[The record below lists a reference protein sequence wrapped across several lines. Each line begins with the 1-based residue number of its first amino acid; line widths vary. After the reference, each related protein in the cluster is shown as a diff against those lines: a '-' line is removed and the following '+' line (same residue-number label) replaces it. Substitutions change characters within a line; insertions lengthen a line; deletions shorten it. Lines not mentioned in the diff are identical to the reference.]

1 MLGLV
6 AYLLLAPPILVLAP
20 LVGLLLIS
28 RPASA
33 REWWWVLSAGSW
45 VAFAVWQAGGIAA
58 QVVQAWGIILT
69 GAFLVVMLSRPT
81 AFVPAALR
89 AMVIAVAIMLIW
101 AGRLGVG
108 WRELQLAVTR
118 EGWEFCRSLVSR
130 SGAGDAMVPAGSG
143 LEDYVDALAEGVG
156 TMAVLFPGLLA
167 LSGLLGLGLAWNWY
181 HRISSRPLGE
191 IAGPFGQFRFN
202 DQLVWGAVLGIALV
216 VFPTP
221 APWPNVGANLVLLFG
236 GLYAVRGAAV
246 IRATSGRLS
255 AGMLIGIGLG
265 IVFLLPLALG
275 GLMSLGLADT
285 WIDFRRRAAP
295 SLSGE

>member
-1 MLGLV
+1 M

-28 RPASA
+28 RPASP
-33 REWWWVLSAGSW
+33 REWWWVLGTGSW

-58 QVVQAWGIILT
+58 QTVQAWGIILA
-69 GAFLVVMLSRPT
+69 GAFLVVMLWRPT
-81 AFVPAALR
+81 AFIPAALY
-89 AMVIAVAIMLIW
+89 AMGIAVAIMLIW
-101 AGRLGVG
+101 AGGLGIG

-118 EGWEFCRSLVSR
+118 EGWDFCRSLVSPAEAAD
-130 SGAGDAMVPAGSG
+130 SMVPLSSG
-143 LEDYVDALAEGVG
+143 LGAYVDALAEGVG

-167 LSGLLGLGLAWNWY
+167 VSGLLGLGLAWNWY
-181 HRISSRPLGE
+181 HRISSRPIGE
-191 IAGPFGQFRFN
+191 TAGPFGQFRFS
-202 DQLVWGAVLGIALV
+202 DQLIWGAVLGIGLV

-265 IVFLLPLALG
+265 MVFLLPLALG

-285 WIDFRRRAAP
+285 WIDFRRRGAP